1 MRRLCFRRK
10 FQAVKRRR
18 HIAGCLYSPRK
29 PERGSQGCD
38 RERVG
43 NPHRCSDE
51 TRLDRGDNAVCQ
63 AETLRRVPRSTRS
76 LTVLTRMLA
85 GPVEC
90 AYPDR

>member
-1 MRRLCFRRK
+1 MPRLFFPRK

-29 PERGSQGCD
+29 PECGSHRCGG
-38 RERVG
+38 ERVG
-43 NPHRCSDE
+43 CPHRRSDE
-51 TRLDRGDNAVCQ
+51 TRLDRGENAVCQ